1 MDYKGFKCYFVNDSI
16 SYSFKRQQGDG
27 RFDLAKALEEISMN
41 TGVNMDTKS
50 RYINVE
56 GNMANIQIWCIVLV
70 LVIGDTREGR
80 A

>member
-16 SYSFKRQQGDG
+16 SYSFKRQHGDG
-27 RFDLAKALEEISMN
+27 RFDIGMALEEISMN
-41 TGVNMDTKS
+41 TVVNKDTKKDVK
-50 RYINVE
+50 NVE
-56 GNMANIQIWCIVLV
+56 GNLVYIQIWCIVLA